1 MIRMINKLT
10 KTDMWVHEDRV
21 EAYKAAGHKP
31 AATVEEATQEAP
43 AEEQPEEAP
52 EEHPEEVQAQE
63 PEEKPAKKKSKK

>member
-21 EAYKAAGHKP
+21 EAYMAAGHKP
-31 AATVEEATQEAP
+31 AATAEEATQEAP
-43 AEEQPEEAP
+43 AEEAP